1 MTAVRPFSSSP
12 ISAMGVEPPG
22 PPPPADLS
30 DTALAYF
37 DHDAIFLNVLED
49 AFTASFPSV
58 DAIIRNLL
66 ETGAAIGD
74 TSVAGVRAMA
84 LASDAALLTFDTASQ
99 VLSVLKE
106 RIVAMDR
113 PEARATFGANAS
125 DSGRFVDAIA
135 AAWSMLLADA
145 GSLSDD
151 VASTVHKLALLAD
164 TLHAMGA
171 VDSKLTALAAVSVA
185 AALEAH
191 AAPGQDASAIDQA
204 TLADAAQSTMRAMI
218 AAMDS
223 AAVSDALASTMRM
236 LLLASDGATVADDP
250 AAMLHAMA
258 DLEDGAVIYCTL
270 RLGGTDYQGWVLNT
284 DLRAVTEYR
293 NVPFDSFAV
302 LNGRTY
308 AAGPNGIFEL
318 TGETDDG
325 QPIDAWFRP
334 FLTNFGTQKMKRVT
348 DIWLGT
354 SGTGLYVKVHTKD
367 PATGQM
373 TEDIYPV
380 QYTHGT
386 GTDKG
391 RVKVGRGLAS
401 NYWTL
406 TVANVAGAPFE
417 IDSIEWKPLVLD
429 RRQ

>member
-49 AFTASFPSV
+49 ALTGMFPSG
-58 DAIIRNLL
+58 DALIINLL
-66 ETGAAIGD
+66 EAGGVASAD
-74 TSVAGVRAMA
+74 SVGYVRAMA
-84 LASDAALLTFDTASQ
+84 LSSDAALLTFDTASQ
-99 VLSVLKE
+99 ILSVLKE
-106 RIVAMDR
+106 RIVAMDT
-113 PEARATFGANAS
+113 PDARATFGVAAS
-125 DSGRFVDAIA
+125 DSGRFTDAIA

-145 GSLSDD
+145 GSLADD
-151 VASTVHKLALLAD
+151 AAGTARKLAVLAD
-164 TLHAMGA
+164 TLQALGA
-171 VDSKLTALAAVSVA
+171 VDGKMTALAAVAVA
-185 AALEAH
+185 AALEAR
-191 AAPGQDASAIDQA
+191 AIPGQDATAIDQA
-204 TLADAAQSTMRAMI
+204 QLADAAQATMIAMI
-218 AAMDS
+218 AA
-223 AAVSDALASTMRM
+223 SDAAMAADAADTTLRM
-236 LLLASDGATVADDP
+236 LLLASDTAESADDP
-250 AAMLHAMA
+250 AATLHALA
-258 DLEDGAVIYCTL
+258 DLGDAAAIYCTL

-293 NVPFDSFAV
+293 NVPFDSFAT
-302 LNGRTY
+302 LGGRTY
-308 AAGPNGIFEL
+308 AAGAGGIYEL
-318 TGETDDG
+318 TGDTDDG
-325 QPIDAWFRP
+325 APIDAWFRP
-334 FLTNFGTQKMKRVT
+334 FLSNFGTQKMKRAT

-354 SGTGLYVKVHTKD
+354 AGANLYVKVHTRD

-373 TEDIYPV
+373 AEDIYPV

-391 RVKVGRGLAS
+391 RVKVGRGLSS

-406 TVANVAGAPFE
+406 TVANVAGADFE
-417 IDSIEWKPLVLD
+417 ISSIEWKPLILD